1 MLHVFS
7 LFLIIQLISLLFC
20 LSYLDFIKI
29 LKKVTNLEGYN
40 YANGEYKTSTDINLS
55 LWTNTNYSYYED
67 ADILTINFTR
77 KINVLH
83 DYCEY
88 INDLLVC
95 YVPNDKIISVQIFQ
109 ASTILCSHLFDYDE
123 VINNQPPLH
132 LHSIYCEDRDEL
144 NIYFTDDSSTKRLKC
159 TEEDKDVLLQINNN
173 DKLIGLLFRNAKN
186 RIAKEFS
193 PKDRER
199 LIESYEMARNL
210 ASNSSQRMCC
220 VIL

>member
-1 MLHVFS
+1 MSSENTLHSSTGVSIMKLAFEEHLVNCYS
-7 LFLIIQLISLLFC
+7 IPKLLILEI
-20 LSYLDFIKI
+20 
-29 LKKVTNLEGYN
+29 KKVINLEGYN

-77 KINVLH
+77 KINVFH
-83 DYCEY
+83 DHCEF

-109 ASTILCSHLFDYDE
+109 ASTMLCSHLFDYDE

-144 NIYFTDDSSTKRLKC
+144 NIYFTDYSSTKRLKC
-159 TEEDKDVLLQINNN
+159 TEEDKDILYRLAIMINLL
-173 DKLIGLLFRNAKN
+173 DYYFVMR
-186 RIAKEFS
+186 RTE
-193 PKDRER
+193 
-199 LIESYEMARNL
+199 
-210 ASNSSQRMCC
+210 
-220 VIL
+220 